1 MLRLNESSL
10 TEAIA
15 MTTTYTTQEIVELL
29 QKVSNWGR
37 WGKDDQRGAL
47 NYISNDKRTAA
58 ARLVNKGETVSLAL
72 PLATRPGRD
81 NPTPVTHLMIRS
93 GNVGHP
99 LGSWGCADYFAI
111 EPHGLATTH
120 LDALCHHFYQGK
132 MYNGFDHTE
141 VDFQG
146 AHKCA
151 IDVARDGIISRGVLL
166 DIPRVRHVEWVEP
179 GDAIFPEDLEAAEHA
194 ENVEIGEGDVMM
206 LRTGRL
212 KLRRAKG
219 AGAFGGTKMP
229 GLHASCLE
237 WLHQRRVA
245 VLGSDAVSDVL
256 PTPYDAPLKMPIHT
270 GTLVMMGVH
279 LIDNADLD
287 RLAEKCAQE
296 GRYDFM
302 FSLLPLILERGT
314 ASPANP
320 VALF

>member
-1 MLRLNESSL
+1 MTVTYN
-10 TEAIA
+10 TAQIA
-15 MTTTYTTQEIVELL
+15 ELL
-29 QKVSNWGR
+29 ESVSNWGC

-47 NYISNDKRTAA
+47 NYITDEKRAA
-58 ARLVNKGETVSLAL
+58 AAKLVRSGEIVSLSL
-72 PLATRPGRD
+72 PLATRPSRD

-93 GNVGHP
+93 GQVGHP

-120 LDALCHHFYQGK
+120 LDALCHHFWRGK
-132 MYNGFDHTE
+132 MYNGFDYTE

-151 IDVARDGIISRGVLL
+151 IDVARTGIVSRGVLI
-166 DIPRVRHVEWVEP
+166 DMPKIRKTEWVDP
-179 GDAIFPEDLEAAEHA
+179 GDAIYPEDLDAAQRDHH
-194 ENVEIGEGDVMM
+194 VELGEGDVML
-206 LRTGRL
+206 LRTGRF
-212 KLRRAKG
+212 KLRGAKG
-219 AGAFGGTKMP
+219 AAAAAINGMP
-229 GLHASCLE
+229 GLHASCLKWMHE
-237 WLHQRRVA
+237 RKIA

-256 PTPYDAPLKMPIHT
+256 PTDYDPPLKMPIHT

-287 RLAEKCAQE
+287 PLAEKCARD

-302 FSLLPLILERGT
+302 FSLLPLVLERGT

>member
-1 MLRLNESSL
+1 MPK
-10 TEAIA
+10 
-15 MTTTYTTQEIVELL
+15 TYTTTQIAELL
-29 QKVSNWGR
+29 EKISNWGR

-47 NYISNDKRTAA
+47 NYIDDKKRAEA
-58 ARLVNKGETVSLAL
+58 ARLARSGATVSLAL
-72 PLATRPGRD
+72 PLPTRPARD

-93 GNVGHP
+93 GSVGHP

-120 LDALCHHFYQGK
+120 LDALCHHFYRGK
-132 MYNGFDHTE
+132 MYNGFDFAE

-166 DIPRVRHVEWVEP
+166 DIPHIRNLDWIEP
-179 GDAIFPEDLEAAEHA
+179 GDAIFPEDLEAAERA
-194 ENVEIGEGDVMM
+194 ARVEVAEGDVML
-206 LRTGRL
+206 LRTGRF
-212 KLRRAKG
+212 KLRRTKG
-219 AGAFGGTKMP
+219 VEAIAGLKMP

-237 WLHQRRVA
+237 WLHARKVS

-256 PTPYDAPLKMPIHT
+256 PTPYDPPLRMPIHT

-279 LIDNADLD
+279 LIDNADLEP
-287 RLAEKCAQE
+287 LAEKCARDA
-296 GRYDFM
+296 RYDFM
-302 FSLLPLILERGT
+302 FCLLPLILERGT

-320 VALF
+320 VAIF

>member
-1 MLRLNESSL
+1 MAKE
-10 TEAIA
+10 
-15 MTTTYTTQEIVELL
+15 TYTTSEIAELL
-29 QKVSNWGR
+29 QKISNWGR
-37 WGKDDQRGAL
+37 WGASDQRGAL
-47 NYISNDKRTAA
+47 NYISKEKRAAA
-58 ARLVNKGETVSLAL
+58 ARLVRTGETVSLAL
-72 PLATRPGRD
+72 PLATRPARD
-81 NPTPVTHLMIRS
+81 NPAPVTHLMIRS

-132 MYNGFDHTE
+132 MYNGFDYTE

-151 IDVARDGIISRGVLL
+151 IDVARDGIISRGVLF
-166 DIPRVRHVEWVEP
+166 DIPRVRQMEWIEP
-179 GDAIFPEDLEAAEHA
+179 GEAIFPEDLEAAERAQH
-194 ENVEIGEGDVMM
+194 VEVGEGDVML
-206 LRTGRL
+206 LRTGRF

-219 AGAFGGTKMP
+219 VSAFEGMKMP

-237 WLHQRRVA
+237 WLHQRKIA

-256 PTPYDAPLKMPIHT
+256 PTPYEAPLRMPIHT

-279 LIDNADLD
+279 LIDNADLEPLAD
-287 RLAEKCAQE
+287 RCARDT
-296 GRYDFM
+296 RYEFM

>member
-1 MLRLNESSL
+1 M
-10 TEAIA
+10 
-15 MTTTYTTQEIVELL
+15 YTTAEIAELM

-37 WGKDDQRGAL
+37 WGRHDQRGAL
-47 NYISNDKRTAA
+47 NYISKEKRAAA
-58 ARLVNKGETVSLAL
+58 ARLVRTGETVSLSV
-72 PLATRPGRD
+72 PLATRPSRD
-81 NPTPVTHLMIRS
+81 NPVPVTHLMIRS

-151 IDVARDGIISRGVLL
+151 IDVARDGVISRGVLF
-166 DIPRVRHVEWVEP
+166 DIPRVRQVEWVEP
-179 GDAIFPEDLEAAEHA
+179 GDAIFPEDLEAAERTQG
-194 ENVEIGEGDVMM
+194 VEAGEGDVML
-206 LRTGRL
+206 LRTGRFT
-212 KLRRAKG
+212 LRRSQGMSAI
-219 AGAFGGTKMP
+219 AGMKMP

-237 WLHQRRVA
+237 WLHQRQIA
-245 VLGSDAVSDVL
+245 VLGSDAVSDLL
-256 PTPYDAPLKMPIHT
+256 PTPYEAPLKMPIHT

-287 RLAEKCAQE
+287 ALAEKCAQE
-296 GRYDFM
+296 GRYEFM
-302 FSLLPLILERGT
+302 FSLLPLVLERGT

>member
-1 MLRLNESSL
+1 M
-10 TEAIA
+10 AV
-15 MTTTYTTQEIVELL
+15 TYTTAQIAELL
-29 QKVSNWGR
+29 ESVSNWGR

-47 NYISNDKRTAA
+47 NYITNERRAAA
-58 ARLVNKGETVSLAL
+58 ARLVQSGEIVSLSL
-72 PLATRPGRD
+72 PLATRPARD

-93 GNVGHP
+93 GQVGHP
-99 LGSWGCADYFAI
+99 LGSWGCADYFAL

-120 LDALCHHFYQGK
+120 LDALCHHFWRGK
-132 MYNGFDHTE
+132 MYNGFDYTE

-151 IDVARDGIISRGVLL
+151 IDVARMGIVSRGVLL
-166 DIPRVRHVEWVEP
+166 DIPKIRKTEWVEP
-179 GDAIFPEDLEAAEHA
+179 GDAIYPEDLEAAERDHQ
-194 ENVEIGEGDVMM
+194 VELGEGDVML
-206 LRTGRL
+206 LRTGRF

-219 AGAFGGTKMP
+219 AAAAAINGMP
-229 GLHASCLE
+229 GLHASCLTWMHE
-237 WLHQRRVA
+237 RKIA

-256 PTPYDAPLKMPIHT
+256 PTDYDPPLKMPIHT

-279 LIDNADLD
+279 LIDNADLEP
-287 RLAEKCAQE
+287 LAEKCARD

-302 FSLLPLILERGT
+302 FSLLPLVLERGT

>member
-1 MLRLNESSL
+1 MAVTYN
-10 TEAIA
+10 TAQIA
-15 MTTTYTTQEIVELL
+15 ELL
-29 QKVSNWGR
+29 ESVSNWGR

-47 NYISNDKRTAA
+47 NYITNEKRAA
-58 ARLVNKGETVSLAL
+58 AAKLVKSGELVSLSL
-72 PLATRPGRD
+72 PLATRPSRD

-93 GNVGHP
+93 GQVGHP

-120 LDALCHHFYQGK
+120 LDALCHHFWRGK
-132 MYNGFDHTE
+132 MYNGFDYTE

-151 IDVARDGIISRGVLL
+151 IDVARMGVVGRGVLI
-166 DIPRVRHVEWVEP
+166 DIPKIRRTEWVEP
-179 GDAIFPEDLEAAEHA
+179 GDAIYPEDLDAAERDHH
-194 ENVEIGEGDVMM
+194 VELGEGDVMM
-206 LRTGRL
+206 LRTGRF

-219 AGAFGGTKMP
+219 AGAPAIDGMP
-229 GLHASCLE
+229 GLHASCLKWMHE
-237 WLHQRRVA
+237 RKIA

-256 PTPYDAPLKMPIHT
+256 PTEYDPPLKMPIHT

-279 LIDNADLD
+279 LIDNADLEP
-287 RLAEKCAQE
+287 LAEKCARD

-302 FSLLPLILERGT
+302 FSLLPLVLERGT

>member
-1 MLRLNESSL
+1 MPK
-10 TEAIA
+10 
-15 MTTTYTTQEIVELL
+15 MYTTAEIAELM

-37 WGKDDQRGAL
+37 WGPDDQRGAL
-47 NYISNDKRTAA
+47 NYISKEKRAAA
-58 ARLVNKGETVSLAL
+58 ARSVRTGETVSLSV
-72 PLATRPGRD
+72 PLAPRPSRD
-81 NPTPVTHLMIRS
+81 NPVPVTHLMIRS

-151 IDVARDGIISRGVLL
+151 IDVARDGVISRGVLF
-166 DIPRVRHVEWVEP
+166 DIPRVRQVEWVEP
-179 GDAIFPEDLEAAEHA
+179 GDAIFPEDLEAAERTQG
-194 ENVEIGEGDVMM
+194 VEAGEGDVML
-206 LRTGRL
+206 LRTGRFT
-212 KLRRAKG
+212 LRRSKG
-219 AGAFGGTKMP
+219 VSAIAGMKLP
-229 GLHASCLE
+229 GLYASCLE
-237 WLHQRRVA
+237 WLHARKIA

-256 PTPYDAPLKMPIHT
+256 PTPYEAPLKMPIHT

-287 RLAEKCAQE
+287 TLAEKCAQTE
-296 GRYDFM
+296 RYEFM
-302 FSLLPLILERGT
+302 FSLLPLVLERGT

>member
-1 MLRLNESSL
+1 VPQ
-10 TEAIA
+10 
-15 MTTTYTTQEIVELL
+15 TYTTAQIAELL
-29 QKVSNWGR
+29 EKVSNWGR

-47 NYISNDKRTAA
+47 NFITNEKRAAA
-58 ARLVNKGETVSLAL
+58 ARLVRSGETVSLSL
-72 PLATRPGRD
+72 PLATRPARD

-93 GNVGHP
+93 GGVGHP

-120 LDALCHHFYQGK
+120 LDALCHHFYRGK
-132 MYNGFDHTE
+132 MYNGFDHSE

-151 IDVARDGIISRGVLL
+151 IDVARDGIIGRGVLI
-166 DIPRVRHVEWVEP
+166 DIPKIRKNDWVQP
-179 GDAIFPEDLEAAEHA
+179 GTAIFPEDLEAAERDHR
-194 ENVEIGEGDVMM
+194 VQLGEGDVML

-212 KLRRAKG
+212 KLRRTKG
-219 AGAFGGTKMP
+219 AGAFAGMTMP

-237 WLHQRRVA
+237 WLHQRRIA

-256 PTPYDAPLKMPIHT
+256 PTEYEPPLRMPIHT

-287 RLAEKCAQE
+287 PLSEKCE
-296 GRYDFM
+296 RDGRYEFL
-302 FSLLPLILERGT
+302 FSLLPLILEHGT

-320 VALF
+320 VAMF